1 MVLPKNDKVTDNENK
16 KETDSKFTAAVE
28 SISFDNINFD
38 TPQAI
43 LHTL

>member
-1 MVLPKNDKVTDNENK
+1 VVSPKNYKVTDKDNK
-16 KETDSKFTAAVE
+16 QETGSKYTAAVE

-38 TPQAI
+38 SPQAI